1 MPVVLQ
7 RTGSAMPDEAISWTE
22 ALCIE
27 ATHPSLPGHFP
38 GQPVVPGV
46 VLLDRV
52 AARLQREGVGALG
65 RIAAVKF
72 RAPLLPGEQAQLHI
86 ELRGRQ
92 VRFRVLRA
100 DELLTS
106 GEGELA

>member
-1 MPVVLQ
+1 MPGEPV
-7 RTGSAMPDEAISWTE
+7 AWAEP
-22 ALCIE
+22 LCID
-27 ATHPSLPGHFP
+27 ACHPSLPGHFP

-52 AARLQREGVGALG
+52 AALLQREGVGALA
-65 RIAAVKF
+65 RLSAVKF
-72 RAPLLPGEQAQLHI
+72 RAPLLPGEQARLHV

-92 VRFRVLRA
+92 VRFRVLRG
-100 DELLTS
+100 DEPLTS

>member
-1 MPVVLQ
+1 MPVALPG
-7 RTGSAMPDEAISWTE
+7 TGSAMPDEATTWVE

-52 AARLQREGVGALG
+52 AARLQREGVGALA
-65 RIAAVKF
+65 RIPAVKF
-72 RAPLLPGEQAQLHI
+72 RAPLLPGEKAQLHI
-86 ELRGRQ
+86 ELRGRH
-92 VRFRVLRA
+92 VRFRVMRA